1 MAQEVLPAAGEDGLP
16 LGMFSV
22 VAAAGESLLVASYLP
37 LDFARAA
44 AGSELPPE
52 NNIDN

>member
-1 MAQEVLPAAGEDGLP
+1 MI
-16 LGMFSV
+16 SV
-22 VAAAGESLLVASYLP
+22 VAAAGEVLLVASYLP

-44 AGSELPPE
+44 ADSELPPE